1 MSSNTVIL
9 EVSDG
14 VATLTLNRPD
24 RLNAINREMQDE
36 LESALAQA
44 LDQAKD
50 LARDHLGGDLD
61 ELDFALDA
69 IARLKLAETVLGAGG
84 LKGFQSVMRLL
95 YTGSGHQARKAY
107 LYWLDDKA
115 TFAERRELQN
125 AASVEAHQQ
134 RIEREMAWESIRA
147 TLADIGTQT
156 LKVVIPILLAGL

>member
-1 MSSNTVIL
+1 MNSHPD
-9 EVSDG
+9 EPQDP
-14 VATLTLNRPD
+14 LTA
-24 RLNAINREMQDE
+24 AINAVLR
-36 LESALAQA
+36 SAAGRPITLADDRRGGWLGEA

-50 LARDHLGGDLD
+50 LARDHLGSDLD

-69 IARLKLAETVLGAGG
+69 IARLKLAETVLGGGG

-95 YTGSGHQARKAY
+95 YVGSGHQARKAY

-125 AASVEAHQQ
+125 AASVEAHRQ

-147 TLADIGTQT
+147 TLADIGAQT